1 MYMHKIG
8 LISAMLAV
16 LFLSACGSVKE
27 ASSSKSQHG
36 SHEAAANPASADEH
50 SGHGGEMPKASAD
63 LSASFTFGSASLK
76 ANEKSELTIQ
86 IADGSGKPVTDFQVN
101 HEKLLHLIIVNHNL
115 SSFQHIHPDYQGNG
129 KFTVSTSFDAGGDYK
144 LIADFIPNGGTST
157 TLSQWVKVVG
167 KEAEH
172 AVLKADAKLQQE
184 VSGKAVELSL
194 SSMKAKE
201 DVTLSFMIRDAQTNK
216 DITNLQPYLGAV
228 GHVVILSADA
238 EQYIHVHPLEEKAT
252 GPLAKFATSFP
263 EAGVYKL
270 WGQFQHNGEVFTV
283 PFVVNVK

>member
-1 MYMHKIG
+1 MHKIG
-8 LISAMLAV
+8 LITAMLAV
-16 LFLSACGSVKE
+16 LLLSACGSARE

-36 SHEAAANPASADEH
+36 SHETASSPASGDEH
-50 SGHGGEMPKASAD
+50 SGHGGKMPEASTN
-63 LSASFTFGSASLK
+63 LKASFTFGSTSLQ

-86 IADGSGKPVTDFQVN
+86 IADGAGKPVTDFQVN

-115 SSFQHIHPDYQGNG
+115 SSFQHIHPTYQGNG

-144 LIADFIPNGGTST
+144 LIADFIPSGGTST

-172 AVLKADAKLQQE
+172 TVLKADAKLRQE

-194 SSMKAKE
+194 SSLKTKE
-201 DVTLSFMIRDAQTNK
+201 EVTLSFTIRDAQTNK
-216 DITNLQPYLGAV
+216 EITNLQPYLGAV

-252 GPLAKFATSFP
+252 GPVAKFATSFP

-283 PFVVNVK
+283 PFVVDVK

>member
-63 LSASFTFGSASLK
+63 LSASFTSASLK

-201 DVTLSFMIRDAQTNK
+201 DVTLSFMIRNAQTNK

>member
-1 MYMHKIG
+1 MHKIG
-8 LISAMLAV
+8 LISVMLAV
-16 LFLSACGSVKE
+16 LFLSACSSVRE

-36 SHEAAANPASADEH
+36 SHGTAPSPASTDEH
-50 SGHGGEMPKASAD
+50 SGHGGEMPKASTNLKA
-63 LSASFTFGSASLK
+63 AFTFGSTSLQ

-86 IADGSGKPVTDFQVN
+86 ITDDAGKAVTDFQEN

-115 SSFQHIHPDYQGNG
+115 SSFQHIHPVYQGNG
-129 KFTVSTSFDAGGDYK
+129 KFTVSASFDAGGDYK
-144 LIADFIPNGGTST
+144 LIADFIPSGGTST
-157 TLSQWVKVVG
+157 TLSQWVKVAG

-172 AVLKADAKLQQE
+172 TVLKADAKLRQE
-184 VSGKAVELSL
+184 VSGKDVELSL
-194 SSMKAKE
+194 SSLKAKE
-201 DVTLSFMIRDAQTNK
+201 EVTLRFTIRDAQTK
-216 DITNLQPYLGAV
+216 KEITNLQPYLGAV

-263 EAGVYKL
+263 EAGIYKL

-283 PFVVNVK
+283 PFVVEVK